1 VLEPPSPKF
10 QDQLFILPV
19 DSSLKLTDRGL
30 SPLVLFAL
38 NLAKGGASP
47 TIIYPVFVSVSVP
60 PGPVT
65 VRDTVNVPVD
75 AYV

>member
-1 VLEPPSPKF
+1 VLVPPSPKVH
-10 QDQLFILPV
+10 DQLVILPV
-19 DSSLKLTDRGL
+19 EPSVKLTVNGLFPLVTLPLKLAT
-30 SPLVLFAL
+30 
-38 NLAKGGASP
+38 GGASV
-47 TIIYPVFVSVSVP
+47 TIIYPVFVSVSEP

>member
-1 VLEPPSPKF
+1 MLVPPSPKLH
-10 QDQLFILPV
+10 DLLVILPV
-19 DSSLKLTDRGL
+19 EPSVKLTVNGRYPLVGIPLKLA
-30 SPLVLFAL
+30 V
-38 NLAKGGASP
+38 GGTSE
-47 TIIYPVFVSVSVP
+47 TVIYPVFVSVSVP